1 MTLTDRLTGWGLDV
15 GRLTFGLRTAFAAC
29 LALLAAWLIGLE
41 HPQWSAMTVW
51 AASQPLRGQLIEK
64 SLFRALGTMVGAI
77 VGVALVVVA
86 GDRLYIVVI
95 GLSLWIGFC
104 AGLGNIQRGFLAYG
118 SMLAGYSAAMV
129 ALLDSHHPDH
139 IVALGLDRLSTVL
152 IGVLTA
158 LLVGLL
164 LTPKQGEQPLA
175 ERVRLLTARMLED
188 MARQLAGT
196 PANIAEEQSVI
207 LAEMAAIEETL
218 DPHSAGS
225 LRSRKMVRAIRALLT
240 AQVAALLWLRG
251 TAAATAQHDV
261 GAALGDA
268 ARQLATPAQD
278 ATQRRGHDQAA
289 IAAIERAA
297 DLATSPALRAVIQ
310 PIETALRGQLG
321 LTATDAERPQTHHLV
336 ILHRDWVGAREAFIR
351 AAGSLM
357 VVGVLWLAT
366 GLNEGA
372 FLLLGLA
379 IMTSIFSTFDNPA
392 RMMPFVFTGQALGA
406 AMALACNWLIW
417 PSAGSGL
424 AMVLLVMPF
433 VFAGALLFAHR
444 RTTAISFDY
453 NMVLLLLLHP
463 AFPLTGRFTAS
474 LDAAL
479 AVVAGPAVAYFV
491 YRLIFP
497 ATEGRRMNTL
507 IAMMVRELQNMAGAD
522 NAKSRRVWRAR
533 LYHRLL
539 RLVRWAEKTD
549 DKKFLVIDGSLAVL
563 QVGSAV
569 LHIQDL
575 LRRDGIGVGS
585 KRALIAVLRRIR
597 HIGRQPERAGRAL
610 MLAAARLKRDGCTET
625 EQIEGAAI
633 ALTGC
638 RDFLNRATA

>member
-1 MTLTDRLTGWGLDV
+1 MTLTDRLTAWGLDK

-64 SLFRALGTMVGAI
+64 SLFRALGTMVGVT

-86 GDRLYIVVI
+86 ADRLFIVVI

-118 SMLAGYSAAMV
+118 SMLTGYSAAMV
-129 ALLDSHHPDH
+129 ALLDTRHPDH
-139 IVALGLDRLSTVL
+139 IIALGLDRLATVL
-152 IGVLTA
+152 VGVVTA
-158 LLVGLL
+158 LLIGLL
-164 LTPKQGEQPLA
+164 LTPKHGEQPLA
-175 ERVRLLTARMLED
+175 ERVRRLTTRVLDD
-188 MARQLAGT
+188 MTRRLGGK
-196 PANIAEEQSVI
+196 PANIAEEQNII
-207 LAEMAAIEETL
+207 LSEMAAIEDTL

-225 LRSRKMVRAIRALLT
+225 LRSRRTVRAIRALLT

-251 TAAATAQHDV
+251 AIAITTDSDAS
-261 GAALGDA
+261 AALGDA
-268 ARQLATPAQD
+268 ARKLAMPTRDASQRQQL
-278 ATQRRGHDQAA
+278 DQAA
-289 IAAIERAA
+289 IADVERAA
-297 DLATSPALRAVIQ
+297 DLATSPALRAVIR
-310 PIETALRGQLG
+310 PIETALRDQLG
-321 LTATDAERPQTHHLV
+321 LIASDAERPQTHHLV

-357 VVGVLWLAT
+357 AVGALWLVT

-372 FLLLGLA
+372 FLMLGLA

-406 AMALACNWLIW
+406 AVALACTWLIW

-463 AFPLTGRFTAS
+463 AFPLSGSFDAS
-474 LDAAL
+474 LYAAL

-507 IAMMVRELQNMAGAD
+507 IAMMVRELENMAGTD
-522 NAKSRRVWRAR
+522 NAKSRQVWRAR

-539 RLVRWAEKTD
+539 RLVRWAEKTG
-549 DKKFLVIDGSLAVL
+549 DKKFLVVNGSLAVL

-575 LRRDGIGVGS
+575 LRRGGIGVGG
-585 KRALIAVLRRIR
+585 KRALTAVLRRIR

-625 EQIEGAAI
+625 EPIESAAL
-633 ALTGC
+633 ALVGC
-638 RDFLNRATA
+638 SDFLHRATA